1 MQEAKKKLEAT
12 KLDYEPEQDENAK
25 CEIFVG
31 ATIGDQFDGT
41 VYTDQT
47 GNMRVVSYAGNKCH
61 FVCYEYRSNAIL
73 VRAMKDQTDDSL
85 QAAFQNVYEFL
96 TARGFKPKLN
106 VMDNQCSKRIQR
118 YIKST
123 GVDIQLDDHRVNA
136 CERAIQT
143 WKNHWIAGLNTI
155 DPACPLQLWCKFI
168 PQGQDTLNLLRKLR
182 INLRLLAYADLNGQ
196 FDFNS
201 EHKH

>member
-1 MQEAKKKLEAT
+1 MRHLNEARKILDDT
-12 KLDYEPEQDENAK
+12 KADFEPEQDENAE

-31 ATIGDQFDGT
+31 ATIGDQFNGT

-47 GNMRVVSYAGNKCH
+47 SNMPVVSYAGNKCQ

-73 VRAMKDQTDDSL
+73 VLAMKDQTDDSL
-85 QAAFQNVYEFL
+85 HAVFKDVYEFL

-106 VMDNQCSKRIQR
+106 VMDNQSSKRIQK

-123 GVDIQLDDHRVNA
+123 GADIQLVNSDDHRVKA

-143 WKNHWIAGLNTI
+143 WKNHWIAGLSTV
-155 DPACPLQLWCKFI
+155 DHACPLQL
-168 PQGQDTLNLLRKLR
+168 
-182 INLRLLAYADLNGQ
+182 
-196 FDFNS
+196 
-201 EHKH
+201 